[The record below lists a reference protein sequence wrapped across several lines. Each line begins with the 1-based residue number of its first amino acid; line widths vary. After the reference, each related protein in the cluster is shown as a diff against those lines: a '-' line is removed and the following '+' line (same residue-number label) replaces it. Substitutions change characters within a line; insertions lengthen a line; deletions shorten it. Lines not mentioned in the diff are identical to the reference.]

1 MSAKRVA
8 SRYAKSLIELAVE
21 KGVLEEVHQD
31 MQQFRSLVASSRE
44 FALLLKSPIHKS
56 ELKLKVIKELFSK
69 SSQELTLSFY
79 SILSKKNRENILPEI
94 AAEFHEQYNDHMDIQ
109 VADLTTTFKI
119 DDSMRKKFEEAVK
132 DISGRSKVE
141 LVERIDKDII
151 GGFVLKVNDRQ
162 LDETMASKLKALRL
176 EFSNNHFEKQF

>member
-31 MQQFRSLVASSRE
+31 MQQLLSLVGSSRD
-44 FALLLKSPIHKS
+44 FGLLLKSPIHKS

-69 SSQELTLSFY
+69 SAQELTLSFY
-79 SILSKKNRENILPEI
+79 TILSKKNRENLLPEI
-94 AAEFHEQYNDHMDIQ
+94 ATEYHEQYNDHKDIQ

-119 DDSMRKKFEEAVK
+119 DDSMRKQFEAAVK
-132 DISGRSKVE
+132 EISGRSKVE
-141 LVERIDKDII
+141 LVEKIDKDII